1 MLLPFTDGGFKQIA
15 VILIHKQ
22 IMQKLCLEGC
32 RDRFRAGLDL
42 GHMGRKKTKKEERQ
56 KNCGKRLQSVN

>member
-22 IMQKLCLEGC
+22 IMQKLCFEGC
-32 RDRFRAGLDL
+32 RDRFRAYGMEEEDEE
-42 GHMGRKKTKKEERQ
+42 GRETEE
-56 KNCGKRLQSVN
+56 LW